1 MPNYQF
7 AEVCFDL
14 EDEIGQEG
22 RNSQVFKAT
31 DKHLNAV
38 IVVKRISKKQ
48 QSGTD
53 LNPEKFFQESKI
65 LYLSGHTNVVP
76 VHYACQDQDFV
87 YIAMPLYA
95 KGSLKKR
102 MDAEFLT
109 VREIIRYATQFLSGL
124 ANIHSKGLIHFDI
137 KPDNILLSGRDEAL
151 VSDFGLAKFTHHDGS
166 ALPDMMYPWHFVP
179 EALGSDLP
187 FTRQTDIYQVGLTL
201 YRMCNGNEDFARQLQ
216 VFPSNDEFHTAIL
229 SQTFPDRRGFL
240 PHIPEKMRKTIK
252 KCLEVSAENRHASV
266 IDIINDLADID
277 DKALDWRYSDDG
289 TQKKWTKHCDGK
301 IYCLAVDLQNRSTA
315 TKQIAEREQRISSY
329 CLPSI
334 DNASIKR
341 FLKKY

>member
-1 MPNYQF
+1 MLNYQF
-7 AEVCFDL
+7 AEVCFHL
-14 EDEIGQEG
+14 EEEIGQEG

-31 DKHLNAV
+31 DKHLDAV
-38 IVVKRISKKQ
+38 IVVKQISKKQ
-48 QSGTD
+48 ESGTD
-53 LNPEKFFQESKI
+53 LDPEKFFQESKI

-137 KPDNILLSGRDEAL
+137 KPDNILLSDRDEAL
-151 VSDFGLAKFTHHDGS
+151 VSDFGLAKFTHPDGS
-166 ALPDMMYPWHFVP
+166 ALPDMIYSGHFVP
-179 EALGSDLP
+179 EALDEDLHL
-187 FTRQTDIYQVGLTL
+187 TRQTDIYQVGLTL
-201 YRMCNGNEDFARQLQ
+201 YRMCNGNADFERQLQ
-216 VFPSNDEFHTAIL
+216 VFASDDEFQAAIL
-229 SQTFPDRRGFL
+229 SQTFPDRRSFL

-252 KCLEVSAENRHASV
+252 KCLEVSPENRHASV

-277 DKALDWRYSDDG
+277 DNALDWR
-289 TQKKWTKHCDGK
+289 
-301 IYCLAVDLQNRSTA
+301 
-315 TKQIAEREQRISSY
+315 
-329 CLPSI
+329 
-334 DNASIKR
+334 
-341 FLKKY
+341 